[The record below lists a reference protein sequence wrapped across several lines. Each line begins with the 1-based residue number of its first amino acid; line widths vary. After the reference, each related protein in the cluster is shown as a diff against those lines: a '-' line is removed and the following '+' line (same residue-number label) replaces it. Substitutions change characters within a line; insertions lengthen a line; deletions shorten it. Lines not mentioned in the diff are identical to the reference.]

1 MIVDKA
7 KAFIFFIYFSL
18 FYFVFC
24 IIHKV
29 LYKVI
34 ITFSNNICTNF
45 IKLYYFTML
54 ALRLALYSEKVW
66 GNFEICW
73 RFIGGFILKNN
84 ELFKPIVIL
93 VLCASSHNQ
102 LDTN

>member
-1 MIVDKA
+1 MKSYPPPELPPPQPIKAKAVIVDKA

-54 ALRLALYSEKVW
+54 ALRLALYFEKVW
-66 GNFEICW
+66 E
-73 RFIGGFILKNN
+73 ILKFVGG
-84 ELFKPIVIL
+84 LFWV
-93 VLCASSHNQ
+93 
-102 LDTN
+102 

>member
-54 ALRLALYSEKVW
+54 ALRLALYFEKVW

-73 RFIGGFILKNN
+73 RVVLGLTKKKKDNKLKTVH
-84 ELFKPIVIL
+84 LI
-93 VLCASSHNQ
+93 
-102 LDTN
+102 D